1 MWKPFKCL
9 TLRFGVFGEPLAR
22 VKYLVLPLIF
32 LPRHWWG
39 QRINLIEMWW
49 LVRGGR
55 SQGLTAVVIK
65 ARSRPAHH
73 SIRITPA
80 FPIRC
85 EVALMQKCSS
95 SLLYRHFHCDSECK
109 LVSLSNPTESAKWE
123 GRDVAGGGISALSG
137 WHASTKADKKKK
149 STHLAHS
156 QGRALMVND
165 EIKAEHH
172 VRLWSGRDNIAASRY
187 MKH

>member
-1 MWKPFKCL
+1 MRKPFKWL
-9 TLRFGVFGEPLAR
+9 TLRFGVFGEPLAQ
-22 VKYLVLPLIF
+22 VKYLVPPLIF

-65 ARSRPAHH
+65 ARSRH
-73 SIRITPA
+73 SIRITLA
-80 FPIRC
+80 FPIRS

-95 SLLYRHFHCDSECK
+95 SLLYRHFHCESECK

-123 GRDVAGGGISALSG
+123 GHDGRARGGGINALSG

-149 STHLAHS
+149 AHT
-156 QGRALMVND
+156 
-165 EIKAEHH
+165 
-172 VRLWSGRDNIAASRY
+172 
-187 MKH
+187 